1 MHNKCMRKNIHT
13 FIRIAT
19 AVLVSASI
27 FPINIYANTN
37 TIGSI
42 SAESAVLYAEER
54 GEFLY
59 QKNAHR
65 RMPIA
70 STTKIMTAYTVLS
83 AKDVNE
89 TVVIPKEACGIEGSS
104 IYLEEGER
112 LTILELLEALML
124 QSANDAA
131 VALAIATDGSI
142 EAFAER
148 MNRLVKEMGLSDTY
162 FTNPHGLDDPD
173 HYSSA
178 YDLALIASKAM
189 ENATFRALCKSKVA
203 KIPGKDGGV
212 RVLVNHNKLLRLCDS
227 AVGVKTGFTKKSG
240 RCLVGAA
247 ERDGVKLISVTLN
260 APNDWNDHQNMFSY
274 GFSLYENREI
284 AKKGALTYKATI
296 VGGEKCEVHLTNNE
310 DIFAVLPKEE
320 THIETIPEWNRPI
333 FAPVKAGEVVGT
345 VYFKVDGAVVAESS
359 LVATESINKAVTKG
373 RVNNGR
379 KSKTPKIFSRC
390 RSFFSKGG

>member
-1 MHNKCMRKNIHT
+1 MRKNIHT

-19 AVLVSASI
+19 AVLISAAI
-27 FPINIYANTN
+27 FTINIYANVN
-37 TIGSI
+37 TISSV
-42 SAESAVLYAEER
+42 SAESAVLYAKDRE
-54 GEFLY
+54 EFLY

-89 TVVIPKEACGIEGSS
+89 TVSVPKEACGIEGSS
-104 IYLEEGER
+104 IYLEVGER
-112 LTILELLEALML
+112 LTIWELLQALML

-131 VALAIATDGSI
+131 AALAIATDGSI
-142 EAFAER
+142 EAFAEH
-148 MNRLVKEMGLSDTY
+148 MNRLAKEMGLNDTH

-178 YDLALIASKAM
+178 YDLALITSKAM
-189 ENATFRALCKSKVA
+189 ENATFRALCESKVT
-203 KIPGKDGGV
+203 KIPGKDGGM
-212 RVLVNHNKLLRLCDS
+212 RVLVNHNKLLRLYDG

-247 ERDGVKLISVTLN
+247 QREGVTLISVTLN

-284 AKKGALTYKATI
+284 AKKGALTYEAPI
-296 VGGEKCEVHLTNNE
+296 VGGEKNEVHLTNNE
-310 DIFAVLPKEE
+310 DVFAVLRKEQTLVE
-320 THIETIPEWNRPI
+320 AIPEWNRPI

-345 VYFKVDGAVVAESS
+345 VCFRVDGEAVAESS

-373 RVNNGR
+373 KVNNGR

-390 RSFFSKGG
+390 RSFVSQGG